1 MVILHIASIKNDPYN
16 GVCVAV
22 PQHVI
27 SQSKYATVAL
37 FNVRNEKI
45 SGLENQIFLNDEF
58 SLDRLVEPFNKPDLV
73 VFHEVYIS
81 KYLKIAKHL
90 RKTSIPYVV
99 VPHGSITCTAQSKK
113 KLKKLIANL
122 LFFNRFIKG
131 AKAIQF
137 LSEKE
142 LENTKFKSSKF
153 IGTNG
158 INMPLKKKTEFRKTG
173 RKLVYVGRFEVFV
186 KGLDL
191 LVEAINKVSSLMRE
205 SGSRLYI
212 YGPNILGRLEQ
223 LQDLI
228 YKNNVQDIIVLCDPI
243 RGKEKEDVLLDADA
257 FIQTS
262 RSEGLPVGIL
272 EALSYGLPCIVTEG
286 TTLKEL
292 IDTSS
297 AGFGAETN
305 AESIA
310 QKIEEFL
317 LAKDLLL
324 ISDNAVKCIE
334 ENYTWDKISKDV
346 INKYLKII
354 RSSKRKG

>member
-45 SGLENQIFLNDEF
+45 GGLENQILFDDEF
-58 SLDRLVEPFNKPDLV
+58 LLDKFKEPFNKPDLV
-73 VFHEVYIS
+73 VFHEVYVP
-81 KYLKIAKHL
+81 KYLKIAKYL
-90 RKTSIPYVV
+90 RKINIPYVII
-99 VPHGSITCTAQSKK
+99 PHGCLTCQAQSKK
-113 KLKKLIANL
+113 RLKKLIANIL
-122 LFFNRFIKG
+122 LFNRFIKG
-131 AKAIQF
+131 AKALQF
-137 LSEKE
+137 LSKKE
-142 LENTKFKSSKF
+142 LENTKFKNNNF
-153 IGTNG
+153 IGPNG
-158 INMPLKKKTEFRKTG
+158 INIPSKKKNEFRKTG
-173 RKLVYVGRFEVFV
+173 RKLVYIGRFEVFV

-191 LVEAINKVSSLMRE
+191 LVEAINNVSPFMRE
-205 SGSRLYI
+205 SCSRLYI
-212 YGPNILGRLEQ
+212 YGPNKLGWREQ
-223 LQDLI
+223 LQDLVN
-228 YKNNVQDIIVLCDPI
+228 KNNVQDIITLCDPI
-243 RGKEKEDVLLDADA
+243 QGKEKENVLLDADA

-262 RSEGLPVGIL
+262 RSEGVPMGVL

-324 ISDNAVKCIE
+324 ISDNAAKCIE
-334 ENYTWDKISKDV
+334 ENYTWDKISKDS
-346 INKYLKII
+346 IDNYLKII
-354 RSSKRKG
+354 KIG